1 MKTLSQTETS
11 SLSLLLNWAADRISR
26 TMAAIKPKHRA
37 AQIAADIA
45 VNGNP
50 SAYEA
55 HHAERPG
62 RPNHTAATR
71 IGLELCR
78 HPLLAGV
85 AQTLVNAMKL
95 FQ

>member
-11 SLSLLLNWAADRISR
+11 SLQLLLRAVDRISR

-50 SAYEA
+50 S
-55 HHAERPG
+55 
-62 RPNHTAATR
+62 
-71 IGLELCR
+71 
-78 HPLLAGV
+78 GV
-85 AQTLVNAMKL
+85 
-95 FQ
+95 